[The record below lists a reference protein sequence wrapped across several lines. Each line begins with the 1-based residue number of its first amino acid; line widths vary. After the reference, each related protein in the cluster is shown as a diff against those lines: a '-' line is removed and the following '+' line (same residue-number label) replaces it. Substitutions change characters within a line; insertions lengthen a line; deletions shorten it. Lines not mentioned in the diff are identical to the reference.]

1 MGEGGYLDLILL
13 AMVAGFVLLRLRS
26 VLGRRTGQE
35 QEHREG
41 YERDSGNDDQ
51 NGDDNV
57 IPLPDR
63 GDSKPSALT
72 SQEAALWSD
81 DSPVGAGLTQIKIAD
96 HSFEPG
102 EFVNGARMAY
112 EMIVTAFAEGNRKAL
127 GNLLSEEV
135 LENFEN
141 AIDDREARNETLETS
156 IVDIKSADI
165 VEASLSGSVADV
177 TVKIVAETISAAK
190 DSDGELLDPNAVH
203 SHEVTDIWTFSR
215 DTKNRSPNWLLIET
229 RSQN

>member
-26 VLGRRTGQE
+26 VLGRRTGNE
-35 QEHREG
+35 PEHRDSYEG
-41 YERDSGNDDQ
+41 GEEGQ

-63 GDSKPSALT
+63 GDAKPNLT
-72 SQEAALWSD
+72 TAEEAALWSD

-96 HSFEPG
+96 HSFEPTK
-102 EFVNGARMAY
+102 FVEGSRMAY

-127 GNLLSEEV
+127 GNLLSDDV

-141 AIDDREARNETLETS
+141 AIDDRETRNETLETS

-165 VEASLSGSVADV
+165 VEASLRGTTADV

-190 DSDGELLDPNAVH
+190 DADGELLDPEAVH

-215 DTKNRSPNWLLIET
+215 DTKSRSPNWLLIET